1 MVTGLSAKS
10 EEVQVATLLT
20 VIGEEA
26 REVFST
32 FSGWEH
38 EGDNKKIEPVL
49 AKFERYCEPQKNIPF
64 QRYRF
69 NRRCQES
76 GESYDQYRTALRKL
90 ADSCDFASIT
100 PDEILR
106 DRLVFGIRDS
116 KTRERLLREPS
127 LTLKRTDEICH
138 AAESMT
144 TQLKL
149 VEDGQ
154 GANVSAVSQGAES
167 SASLPPAPQNIRECQ
182 NCGRRHGIRRR
193 ESCPAFGKTCRK
205 CRKPNHFAIKCRSQR
220 VASGV
225 RAVDETLSQDIES
238 SEETFPLQLTVHSL
252 DDTQFVTLRVESGSH
267 IRFQVD
273 TGAQCNVVP
282 LNTYK
287 QATGD
292 ISLSKVTPTKNRIT
306 AYGGATLPVIS
317 TVLLRVWRGDFRCR
331 LDCKLVDGEGI
342 RPLLGRRACIGMKI
356 IAYLDNDKLNK
367 PVTGDAP
374 VYTLEGPGPVS
385 TTQLL
390 SRYPR
395 VFGPGVGLL
404 DGKYRI
410 VLDKQ
415 VPPVQHPPRRVPV
428 PLRDVLKETLE
439 DWWCRTSL
447 PQYRSLRHG

>member
-1 MVTGLSAKS
+1 M
-10 EEVQVATLLT
+10 
-20 VIGEEA
+20 
-26 REVFST
+26 
-32 FSGWEH
+32 
-38 EGDNKKIEPVL
+38 
-49 AKFERYCEPQKNIPF
+49 
-64 QRYRF
+64 
-69 NRRCQES
+69 
-76 GESYDQYRTALRKL
+76 
-90 ADSCDFASIT
+90 
-100 PDEILR
+100 
-106 DRLVFGIRDS
+106 
-116 KTRERLLREPS
+116 
-127 LTLKRTDEICH
+127 
-138 AAESMT
+138 
-144 TQLKL
+144 
-149 VEDGQ
+149 
-154 GANVSAVSQGAES
+154 
-167 SASLPPAPQNIRECQ
+167 
-182 NCGRRHGIRRR
+182 
-193 ESCPAFGKTCRK
+193 
-205 CRKPNHFAIKCRSQR
+205 
-220 VASGV
+220 ASGV

-292 ISLSKVTPTKNRIT
+292 ISLSKVTPIKNRIT